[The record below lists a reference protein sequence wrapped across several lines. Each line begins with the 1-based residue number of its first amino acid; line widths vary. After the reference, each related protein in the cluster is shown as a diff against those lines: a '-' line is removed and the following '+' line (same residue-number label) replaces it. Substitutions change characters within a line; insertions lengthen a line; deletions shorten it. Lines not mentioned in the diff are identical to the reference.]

1 METNKLKNY
10 LLAFEALSRWK
21 SVGDAAELME
31 ALGFGEDRMI
41 VVGIPGMKNITTF
54 ANCSEFVE
62 EKCGQILVKFKG
74 GPGADLC
81 GRSVFTATLAC
92 FVTDRLLKAMDLYGE
107 DYVVNEITDVW
118 GLRVA

>member
-1 METNKLKNY
+1 MEAAKLKNY

-21 SVGDAAELME
+21 SVGDAADLME
-31 ALGFGEDRMI
+31 TLGFGDDRMI
-41 VVGIPGMKNITTF
+41 VVGAPGMKNITTF
-54 ANCSEFVE
+54 ANHNKFVS

-74 GPGADLC
+74 GPGAHLC
-81 GRSVFTATLAC
+81 GKSIFTATLAC
-92 FVTDRLLKAMDLYGE
+92 FVTDRLLKAIDLYGE